1 MTPLVHLVA
10 DYGPGDLAFAQTV
23 QRLALVAPE
32 AQICP
37 TLAADSLAA
46 GLCVAALA
54 LASGPADRVVVHD
67 IAGPARDPRM
77 WIGRTRAGVL
87 IVGADRGWAWSFV
100 APALEEVCALDV
112 PVDADLARSLRRA
125 LTKHPHA
132 ICAVIGRDRV
142 PAPPDCVLVWT
153 DRAGNLQTTLAAA
166 PAERV
171 TVRIGDHAEPARL
184 GSPADGELALEPGT
198 HGLQRLAVGGGSAA
212 KRFGG
217 PPAGSPVEIT
227 PAAPARA
234 RARGRSAT
242 RSNSGPTTAMMRT

>member
-1 MTPLVHLVA
+1 VTPLVHLVA

-37 TLAADSLAA
+37 TLAADTLAA

-54 LASGPADRVVVHD
+54 LAAGPADRVVLHD
-67 IAGPARDPRM
+67 VAGPAGDDRM
-77 WIGRTRAGVL
+77 WIGRTREGVL
-87 IVGADRGWAWSFV
+87 IVGAARGCTWSFV
-100 APALEEVCALDV
+100 APALDELCALDL
-112 PVDADLARSLRRA
+112 PVDADIARALRRA
-125 LTKHPHA
+125 VTKHPHA

-142 PAPPDCVLVWT
+142 PAPPDCVLAWT

-184 GSPADGELALEPGT
+184 GSPADGELVLEPGT
-198 HGLQRLAVGGGSAA
+198 RGLQRLAVGGGSAA
-212 KRFGG
+212 ERFGG
-217 PPAGSPVEIT
+217 PPAGMPVEVT
-227 PAAPARA
+227 PVARA
-234 RARGRSAT
+234 RARGGRRRASSAD
-242 RSNSGPTTAMMRT
+242 RRRP